1 MGRKRLIA
9 LALLAGAA
17 VPVRAAD
24 APAPG
29 PAQAAPK
36 PPQEYHCPPT
46 AYINCMPPISADRR
60 ESCSKD
66 YIAWVQAHCPN
77 SQIVY

>member
-1 MGRKRLIA
+1 MRLKVLIA

-17 VPVRAAD
+17 VPARAAD
-24 APAPG
+24 APVPG

-36 PPQEYHCPPT
+36 PPPDYHCPPT
-46 AYINCMPPISADRR
+46 AYINCMPPISDDRR

-66 YIAWVQAHCPN
+66 YIVWVQTHCPN
-77 SQIVY
+77 SQVAY

>member
-1 MGRKRLIA
+1 MGLKRLIA

-17 VPVRAAD
+17 IPVRAAD

-29 PAQAAPK
+29 SPQAAPK
-36 PPQEYHCPPT
+36 LPQEYHCPPT
-46 AYINCMPPISADRR
+46 AIHFMPPISDDRR